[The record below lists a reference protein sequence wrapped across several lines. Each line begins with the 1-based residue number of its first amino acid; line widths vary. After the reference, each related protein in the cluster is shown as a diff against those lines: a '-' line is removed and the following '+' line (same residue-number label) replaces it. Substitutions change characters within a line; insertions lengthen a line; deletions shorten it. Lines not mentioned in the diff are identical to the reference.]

1 MEEKKEERNGLPIQ
15 DMIYEIRGLK
25 VMMDRDLAGLYEVEL
40 KVMNQAV
47 KRNIKRFPDDF
58 MFQLTDKEWD
68 NLRCHFGTANK
79 NSPILRS
86 QNVTAKKLEKVR
98 YNPYVFT
105 EQGIAMLSGLLS
117 SDIAIQVNIE
127 IMRAFIRLRHYAL
140 SQNGTNEQIAELK
153 KFLMIHIENNEY
165 EFYKHDES
173 INKIIR
179 VLDNLIE
186 KPKPARKIGFG
197 AD

>member
-1 MEEKKEERNGLPIQ
+1 MEEKNEEKKGLPIQ
-15 DMIYEIRGLK
+15 DIIYEVRGQK
-25 VMMDRDLAGLYEVEL
+25 VMLDRDLAELYEVEL
-40 KVMNQAV
+40 KMMNQAV
-47 KRNIKRFPDDF
+47 KRNIKRFPSDF
-58 MFQLTDKEWD
+58 MFQLTDKEWAI
-68 NLRCHFGTANK
+68 LRCQFGTANGR
-79 NSPILRS
+79 SLILRS
-86 QNVTAKKLEKVR
+86 QIVTAKKLEKVR

-140 SQNGTNEQIAELK
+140 SQNGTNEQIVELK

-173 INKIIR
+173 INKIIK
-179 VLDNLIE
+179 VLDKLID
-186 KPKPARKIGFG
+186 KPKPLWEQPQSG
-197 AD
+197 

>member
-1 MEEKKEERNGLPIQ
+1 M
-15 DMIYEIRGLK
+15 
-25 VMMDRDLAGLYEVEL
+25 
-40 KVMNQAV
+40 
-47 KRNIKRFPDDF
+47 
-58 MFQLTDKEWD
+58 
-68 NLRCHFGTANK
+68 
-79 NSPILRS
+79 
-86 QNVTAKKLEKVR
+86 TAKKLEKVR

-127 IMRAFIRLRHYAL
+127 IMRAFIQLRHFAL
-140 SQNGTNEQIAELK
+140 SQNDTNEQIAELK
-153 KFLMIHIENNEY
+153 KLLMIHVENSEY
-165 EFYKHDES
+165 KFYRQDES
-173 INKIIR
+173 INNIIR

>member
-1 MEEKKEERNGLPIQ
+1 MEEKKGLPIH

-25 VMMDRDLAGLYEVEL
+25 VMMDRDLAELYEVEL
-40 KVMNQAV
+40 KVMNRAV
-47 KRNIKRFPDDF
+47 KRNIKRFPSDF

-68 NLRCHFGTANK
+68 NLRCQFGTANE

-86 QNVTAKKLEKVR
+86 QIVTAKKLEKVR

>member
-1 MEEKKEERNGLPIQ
+1 M
-15 DMIYEIRGLK
+15 
-25 VMMDRDLAGLYEVEL
+25 
-40 KVMNQAV
+40 
-47 KRNIKRFPDDF
+47 
-58 MFQLTDKEWD
+58 
-68 NLRCHFGTANK
+68 
-79 NSPILRS
+79 
-86 QNVTAKKLEKVR
+86 TAKKLEKVR

-127 IMRAFIRLRHYAL
+127 IMRAFIRLRHYVL

-173 INKIIR
+173 INKIIK

-186 KPKPARKIGFG
+186 K
-197 AD
+197 

>member
-1 MEEKKEERNGLPIQ
+1 MEEKNGLPIQ

-68 NLRCHFGTANK
+68 NLRCQFGTANE

-86 QNVTAKKLEKVR
+86 QIVTAKKLEKVR

>member
-1 MEEKKEERNGLPIQ
+1 
-15 DMIYEIRGLK
+15 
-25 VMMDRDLAGLYEVEL
+25 
-40 KVMNQAV
+40 
-47 KRNIKRFPDDF
+47 
-58 MFQLTDKEWD
+58 
-68 NLRCHFGTANK
+68 
-79 NSPILRS
+79 
-86 QNVTAKKLEKVR
+86 VTAKKLEKVR

-127 IMRAFIRLRHYAL
+127 IMRAFIRLRHYVL

-173 INKIIR
+173 INKIIK

-186 KPKPARKIGFG
+186 K
-197 AD
+197 